1 MEASQK
7 IKTIAEEMENG
18 EGEGPGGGGGMAKMK
33 TDGLSEW

>member
-7 IKTIAEEMENG
+7 IKTIAEDG
-18 EGEGPGGGGGMAKMK
+18 KTVKKKRGGGMAKMK